1 MTTPPVMSSAR
12 WASNDARFGPRQVTL
27 IDTRRDK
34 ALIRTEGRRDMWVL
48 QKHLHKTEQQ
58 AFVVIRR
65 AAALALWTARLRIEA
80 MI

>member
-1 MTTPPVMSSAR
+1 MSSAEFWSSDDPR
-12 WASNDARFGPRQVTL
+12 YGPRPVTL
-27 IDTRRDK
+27 LVTNRDK
-34 ALIRTEGRRDMWVL
+34 ALIRTDGRRDMWVL